1 MVGNMVSHY
10 RILER
15 LGGGAM
21 GVVYKAQDLKL
32 DRPVALKFLPPD
44 LTRDPDAKERFVHEA
59 QAASSLQHANIC
71 IVHDIDE
78 TPEGQMFI
86 CMEFLEGETLKKKLE
101 GGPLKV
107 KDALDYAVQM
117 GQGLAE
123 AHRHGIVH
131 RDVKPANVMITHD
144 GAIKIVDFGLAKL
157 SGRTVVTKIGTT
169 VGTAAY
175 MSPEQARGDQV
186 DYKTDI
192 WSLGVVLYEMLTGA
206 RPFRA
211 DYENALL
218 YAILNGEPEPVTR
231 LRPEVPLEADRI
243 VRKCMA
249 KDPQERFGHIEDL
262 VSDLSNLLRAISP
275 VRPSTTQIGRPA
287 NRMRSRV
294 LVALSLSVA
303 IAAAIVVW
311 PFLHGQSSASSQ
323 LRKKS
328 VAVLPVRTLG
338 RSFEDTVFAEG
349 IHDDILTQLGKI
361 SSLRV
366 IARTTMMLYRDAR
379 KTPRQIGDE
388 LGAGYMLESSAR
400 WAGGKIRITAQLINT
415 SDEGHVWAETYDR
428 NESEVFAVQSDI
440 AQRIASSMEHI
451 LTPMERASVEEIPT
465 SNIDAYRDY
474 QKGNYY
480 WESYES
486 LAGNDTAIA
495 FFSQAAERD
504 PRFIQAHAMT
514 AIVCFSMA
522 ESTGLDSPYVPWGES
537 ALRRAA
543 DVNADH
549 WMVFRAQGIYD
560 RFKGRYGRALES
572 LQMALERQPNDAEI
586 DNEIGLLLLKTRKL
600 ERAIPFFAREYELNP
615 RGLHSGMWIGY
626 TYKMMRRW
634 DDALKSFDVQ
644 IATKPEYVYG
654 YIRKAQILIDGFG
667 ELERGRVVLEEG
679 LLHVKDPEWRCNIL
693 GELYRCALM
702 KRDFDAALAIARC
715 NELRASDVLGQ
726 RMLLGQTYALMGRAE
741 QARQCYGSIRDSI
754 ERLVRQTPNGSSYRS
769 QLSQVFAGLGMKA
782 EALREGRLAIALA
795 PLKADYDWWG
805 EIVREDYVRMNVV
818 LGEYDTAI
826 THIDTLL
833 SIPSE
838 MTTWKLRLEPWY
850 DPLREN
856 PRFLALLQRNE

>member
-1 MVGNMVSHY
+1 MVGKMISHY
-10 RILER
+10 RIIER

-32 DRPVALKFLPPD
+32 ERPVALKFLPPD
-44 LTRDPDAKERFVHEA
+44 LTRDPDAKERFIHEA

-71 IVHDIDE
+71 IVHDIDQ
-78 TPEGQMFI
+78 TPDGQMFI

-101 GGPLKV
+101 GGPLKI
-107 KDALDYAVQM
+107 KDALDYAIQIA
-117 GQGLAE
+117 QGLAQ

-131 RDVKPANVMITHD
+131 RDIKPANVMITLD
-144 GAIKIVDFGLAKL
+144 GVTKIVDFGLAKL

-186 DYKTDI
+186 DHETDV
-192 WSLGVVLYEMLTGA
+192 WSLGVVLYEMLTGV
-206 RPFRA
+206 RPFKA
-211 DYENALL
+211 EYENALL
-218 YAILNGEPEPVTR
+218 YAILNGEPEPITR
-231 LRPEVPLEADRI
+231 LRAEVPLEADRV

-249 KDPQERFGHIEDL
+249 KDPQERYGHIEDL
-262 VSDLSNLLRAISP
+262 VSDLSTLLRAISP
-275 VRPSTTQIGRPA
+275 VRPSATQIGRPA
-287 NRMRSRV
+287 NRKRSQLR
-294 LVALSLSVA
+294 VALSLGA
-303 IAAAIVVW
+303 IIAASLVVW
-311 PFLHGQSSASSQ
+311 GFLHRESSASTQ

-338 RSFEDTVFAEG
+338 RSFDDSVFAEG

-361 SSLRV
+361 SGLRV

-440 AQRIASSMEHI
+440 AQRIAASMEHI
-451 LTPMERASVEEIPT
+451 LTPMEKASVEEIPT

-522 ESTGLDSPYVPWGES
+522 ESAGLDSPYVQWGES
-537 ALRRAA
+537 ALRHAA
-543 DVNADH
+543 ALSRDH
-549 WMVFRAQGIYD
+549 WLVLRAQGIYD
-560 RFKGRYGRALES
+560 RFKGRYGQALES

-586 DNEIGLLLLKTRKL
+586 DNEIGLLLLKTRRL
-600 ERAIPFFAREYELNP
+600 EPAISYFAREYELNP
-615 RGLHSGMWIGY
+615 KGLHSGMWIGN
-626 TYKMMRRW
+626 TYRMLRRW
-634 DDALKSFDVQ
+634 DEALKWFDVQ

-667 ELERGRVVLEEG
+667 DLYQGRAVLEEG
-679 LLHVKDPEWRCNIL
+679 LRHVKDPQWHCDIL

-702 KRDFDAALAIARC
+702 TRDFDGALAIAERS
-715 NELRASDVLGQ
+715 ELRAADPLCQ
-726 RMLLGQTYALMGRAE
+726 RMRLGQTYALMGRAE
-741 QARQCYGSIRDSI
+741 QARQCYASIRDTL

-769 QLSQVFAGLGMKA
+769 RLSLVLAGLGMNA
-782 EALREGRLAIALA
+782 EALSEGRQAIKLA
-795 PLKADYDWWG
+795 PLKSDYDWWG
-805 EIVREDYVRMNVV
+805 EIVREDYVHMNVM
-818 LGEYDTAI
+818 LREDDTAI
-826 THIDTLL
+826 NHIDTLL

-856 PRFLALLQRNE
+856 PRFLALLRRAE